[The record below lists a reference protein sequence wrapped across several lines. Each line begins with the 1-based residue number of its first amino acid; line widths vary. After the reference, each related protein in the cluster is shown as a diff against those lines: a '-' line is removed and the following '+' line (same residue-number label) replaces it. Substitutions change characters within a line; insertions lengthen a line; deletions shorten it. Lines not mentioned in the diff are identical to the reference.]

1 MCRRWFSRDDEKN
14 AARDAARM
22 QREAA
27 EEARAAAQSER
38 ASMKEEDIMGA
49 VARRKPSSR
58 GMSSGS
64 GRRSLFT
71 TSGGGFL
78 GRFK

>member
-14 AARDAARM
+14 AARDAAEA
-22 QREAA
+22 QRQAA
-27 EEARAAAQSER
+27 EEARAAAQATR
-38 ASMKEEDIMGA
+38 ADIKEEDLMASIE
-49 VARRKPSSR
+49 RRRPSSR
-58 GMSSGS
+58 GMSAGS

-71 TSGGGFL
+71 GTTGGFL